1 MRFVL
6 SCVVPLLSSWLIS
19 ISLVTA
25 HNIRVEPRKRGI
37 TSPFHTQLA
46 KIGEILLTFWVVECF
61 YEDLHRDDK
70 MTVSFVTA
78 PGDEGNIDI
87 DFWVCKLCP
96 CGMMLMC
103 YRLRVRLEFN
113 LSERVGCRME
123 TFHLM
128 PPRTDSID
136 TVSQMYSSLFA
147 FKSNWCRNSRVL
159 GQKKFHSMS
168 MELYTLLP
176 RQTTQTHLT
185 EK

>member
-87 DFWVCKLCP
+87 DFWVQSHCR
-96 CGMMLMC
+96 CGLMLMC
-103 YRLRVRLEFN
+103 CRLRVRQEFN
-113 LSERVGCRME
+113 LSKRIGCRME

-128 PPRTDSID
+128 RPRTDSID
-136 TVSQMYSSLFA
+136 TVSPM
-147 FKSNWCRNSRVL
+147 
-159 GQKKFHSMS
+159 
-168 MELYTLLP
+168 
-176 RQTTQTHLT
+176 
-185 EK
+185 